1 MNLANMNPSTDELL
15 DNPFWH
21 ALMTE
26 HAALAIGSGPVRRYP
41 AEVVPFAG
49 LAAHGA
55 NEMEALRELL
65 APGESIFVM
74 ADALAECPGLTH
86 LSELPGW
93 QMLCEAPEIATSE
106 PVRGHSAT
114 VERLTGEHAPAM
126 VALTDVAFPG
136 YFRPETYRMGSYYGI
151 HVERDLV
158 AMAGERLALPGFREI
173 SAVCTHPAH
182 TGRGYAAQLMRHVMR
197 THVAQGLR
205 TFLHVAAANQ
215 RAIDLYER
223 LGFSKRRSVLFH
235 HLQRTPR

>member
-1 MNLANMNPSTDELL
+1 MDPSTDELL

-21 ALMTE
+21 ALITE
-26 HAALAIGSGPVRRYP
+26 HATLAIGSGPVRRYP

-49 LAAHGA
+49 LAEHRADV
-55 NEMEALRELL
+55 MEALRELL

-74 ADALAECPGLTH
+74 GEALPECAGLTQ
-86 LSELPGW
+86 LSELSGW
-93 QMLCEAPEIATSE
+93 QMLRETPEIAASQ
-106 PVRGHSAT
+106 PIGSSFAV
-114 VERLTGEHAPAM
+114 VERLTAEHAPAM

-151 HVERDLV
+151 RVQGELV
-158 AMAGERLALPGFREI
+158 AMAGERLALPRFREV

-197 THVAQGLR
+197 THLAQGLR
-205 TFLHVAAANQ
+205 TFLHVAASNQ
-215 RAIDLYER
+215 RAIDLYQR
-223 LGFSKRRSVLFH
+223 LGFVKRRSVLFH